1 MTKLGVHFP
10 VINHNTDFCEK
21 VSNIE
26 YAWNEWPKKDVTR
39 KDQTMSWRPLKDTQV
54 VPIRK

>member
-26 YAWNEWPKKDVTR
+26 FAWNEWPRKDVTQ
-39 KDQTMSWRPLKDTQV
+39 KDQTMSWRPLKDT
-54 VPIRK
+54 